1 MLKSEKAKLYDAK
14 AKQLLSRKDVFANIL
29 KYAVREFKDCTL
41 DEIIACLDGEPEIG
55 NVPVDDSPELIDAA
69 GSESV
74 SENDGIRS
82 FDIKYKVKLPNSNE
96 QAELIVNLESQNKY
110 HNG

>member
-41 DEIIACLDGEPEIG
+41 DDIEHNAIMDEFDCLYD
-55 NVPVDDSPELIDAA
+55 
-69 GSESV
+69 
-74 SENDGIRS
+74 R
-82 FDIKYKVKLPNSNE
+82 E
-96 QAELIVNLESQNKY
+96 QDMM
-110 HNG
+110 G